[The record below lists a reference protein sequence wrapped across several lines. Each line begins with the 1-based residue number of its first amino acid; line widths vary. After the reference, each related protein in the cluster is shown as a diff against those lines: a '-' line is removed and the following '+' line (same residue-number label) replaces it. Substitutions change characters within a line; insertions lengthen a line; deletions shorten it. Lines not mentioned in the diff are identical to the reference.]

1 MKTKISIL
9 LCAVLTL
16 ASPGLYAATH
26 VVLPGQSIQSTIT
39 AASPGDQIIVKGG
52 IYVES
57 ITIDKNLDFRREAG
71 TVVHINGNV
80 TLSGITGAF
89 TFAHFKIGSAN
100 NKTLTVTNCADVY
113 MEDVNATG
121 GGGLSVTNS
130 KVRGKHCWFST
141 TGNIT
146 GATEFYFYDCSFG
159 GNVTFTSSN
168 WTMQE
173 CSITGNLTSNTSDT
187 IFLRSNV
194 TGSLTHNLTGDSNCT
209 VFQSTIGER
218 LHSKAGRSWIGYNT
232 IRWVRVDAN
241 ATIVG
246 NEIDGRDGNSI
257 GIYVSGA
264 NSEVFITNNKIHH
277 HGGNRSSDDQVD
289 NIGVGVWIAQPAS
302 SSTKV
307 FNNNIWDCKL
317 TGASSNGGAY
327 DNNNCGM
334 GIYVQST
341 GSTLIQGNIIWNCYS
356 SPSGSIKN
364 ASVYAP
370 FEKVLMTHNNLR
382 TRNPTGGVVGTDNL
396 DVDPQFDANQSLI
409 GGSPCIDAGPPEVE
423 FKDHD
428 LSRNDM
434 GAKGGHHF
442 DANGASS
449 SIPVVL
455 SGNLSP
461 IRIQKG
467 VTGTV
472 NLNSRAV
479 VSTPKQ

>member
-9 LCAVLTL
+9 LCAVLSL

-26 VVLPGQSIQSTIT
+26 VVLPGQSIQATIT

-121 GGGLSVTNS
+121 GGGLSVSNS

-159 GNVTFTSSN
+159 GNVSFTSSN

-173 CSITGNLTSNTSDT
+173 CTANHISSTTSDT
-187 IFLRSNV
+187 VVLRCNIADDILHQS
-194 TGSLTHNLTGDSNCT
+194 GGDTNCT
-209 VFQSTIGER
+209 VFQSTVGDLIR
-218 LHSKAGRSWIGYNT
+218 SYAKRSWIGYNT
-232 IRWVRVDAN
+232 SKRAQINGNDAVE
-241 ATIVG
+241 AEIVG
-246 NEIDGRDGNSI
+246 NAFDMLNTSGEIILLEAPNLVADIRNNVVRRNWASPAKSGLYIRRGSKIRLHNNVFHRI
-257 GIYVSGA
+257 YGHAIYVHPDTNVSEISGNFFA
-264 NSEVFITNNKIHH
+264 HIEWRAVEAPFNGVTCNYNWVYSRGFIDNPRYQGGVAAMNNLEGDPKFVAYSDNPNNSNT
-277 HGGNRSSDDQVD
+277 D
-289 NIGVGVWIAQPAS
+289 
-302 SSTKV
+302 
-307 FNNNIWDCKL
+307 
-317 TGASSNGGAY
+317 Y
-327 DNNNCGM
+327 
-334 GIYVQST
+334 
-341 GSTLIQGNIIWNCYS
+341 TLQGS
-356 SPSGSIKN
+356 SPLINAGSQ
-364 ASVYAP
+364 
-370 FEKVLMTHNNLR
+370 
-382 TRNPTGGVVGTDNL
+382 
-396 DVDPQFDANQSLI
+396 DP
-409 GGSPCIDAGPPEVE
+409 E

-428 LSRNDM
+428 GTRQDI
-434 GAKGGHHF
+434 GIKGGHHF
-442 DANGASS
+442 DANGTTS

-461 IRIQKG
+461 IRIQRG

>member
-1 MKTKISIL
+1 MKSKISIL

-16 ASPGLYAATH
+16 ASPGLYAATL
-26 VVLPGQSIQSTIT
+26 VVLPGQSIQATIT
-39 AASPGDQIIVKGG
+39 SASPGDQIIIKGG

-89 TFAHFKIGSAN
+89 TFAHFKIGSLN

-141 TGNIT
+141 TGTVN

-159 GNVTFTSSN
+159 GDVTFTSSN

-173 CSITGNLTSNTSDT
+173 CTANNITSTSSDT
-187 IFLRSNV
+187 VVLRCNV
-194 TGSLTHNLTGDSNCT
+194 NAIYHATDGDTNCT
-209 VFQSTIGER
+209 VFQSTVGDYIQ
-218 LHSKAGRSWIGYNT
+218 SKAKRSWIGYNT
-232 IRWVRVDAN
+232 AKRVIVDGNGALE
-241 ATIVG
+241 AEIVG
-246 NEIDGRDGNSI
+246 NVFDKQNTS
-257 GIYVSGA
+257 GIILHLDAANLVATIRNNVLKRNWSGSKYQGCYIRRGIKIRIH
-264 NSEVFITNNKIHH
+264 NNVFNRIYH
-277 HGGNRSSDDQVD
+277 HGIDVHGDTNEVEIIGNVFSLIYYRAVEAPHD
-289 NIGVGVWIAQPAS
+289 GVICSYNW
-302 SSTKV
+302 
-307 FNNNIWDCKL
+307 IWDQ
-317 TGASSNGGAY
+317 GQIDNPRYQGGVVPTDNLEGDPKFVAY
-327 DNNNCGM
+327 DNDPTSANTD
-334 GIYVQST
+334 Y
-341 GSTLIQGNIIWNCYS
+341 TLQGS
-356 SPSGSIKN
+356 SPLIN
-364 ASVYAP
+364 A
-370 FEKVLMTHNNLR
+370 
-382 TRNPTGGVVGTDNL
+382 
-396 DVDPQFDANQSLI
+396 
-409 GGSPCIDAGPPEVE
+409 GSPDPE

-428 LSRNDM
+428 GTRQDI
-434 GAKGGHHF
+434 GIKGGHHF
-442 DANGASS
+442 DTNGTTS

>member
-26 VVLPGQSIQSTIT
+26 VVLPGQSIQAAIT
-39 AASPGDQIIVKGG
+39 AASPGDQIIIKGG

-80 TLSGITGAF
+80 TLSGITGTF
-89 TFAHFKIGSAN
+89 TFAHFKIGSDN
-100 NKTLTVTNCADVY
+100 NKVLTVTNCADVY

-121 GGGLSVTNS
+121 GGGLSVSNS

-194 TGSLTHNLTGDSNCT
+194 TGNLYHNQTDDTNCT
-209 VFQSTIGER
+209 VFQSTIGNR
-218 LHSKAGRSWIGYNT
+218 LLTRAKRSWIGYNS
-232 IRWVRVDAN
+232 IRYMDIHGGALE
-241 ATIVG
+241 AEIVG
-246 NEIDGRDGNSI
+246 NNFDLTNGRERCIEIDATNISVHINNNVMRNSWESGN
-257 GIYVSGA
+257 
-264 NSEVFITNNKIHH
+264 E
-277 HGGNRSSDDQVD
+277 GGNYGTYGKS
-289 NIGVGVWIAQPAS
+289 GVWIWKCQKALICNNE
-302 SSTKV
+302 
-307 FNNNIWDCKL
+307 FNHLYGPGILLRSDFGGSATI
-317 TGASSNGGAY
+317 TGNLFY
-327 DNNNCGM
+327 
-334 GIYVQST
+334 T
-341 GSTLIQGNIIWNCYS
+341 
-356 SPSGSIKN
+356 IKN
-364 ASVYAP
+364 QMINAP
-370 FEKVLMTHNNLR
+370 FENVIFSHNFR
-382 TRNPTGGVVGTDNL
+382 ESRNNQSGASWTTGGVVNGEGNVYGDSTLPISGRDINWSTIPNTL
-396 DVDPQFDANQSLI
+396 KDK
-409 GGSPCIDAGPPEVE
+409 GSSEPE

-428 LSRNDM
+428 GTRQDI
-434 GAKGGHHF
+434 GIKGGHHF
-442 DANGASS
+442 DANGTTS